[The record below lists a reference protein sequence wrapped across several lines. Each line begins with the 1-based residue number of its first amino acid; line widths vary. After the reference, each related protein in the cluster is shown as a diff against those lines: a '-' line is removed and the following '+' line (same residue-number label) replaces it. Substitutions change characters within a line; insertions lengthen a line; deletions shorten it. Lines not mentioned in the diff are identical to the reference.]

1 MFQFV
6 EGSTCKLVD
15 IKSTHSKP
23 TKTFN
28 GNNTIKNV
36 VHFMNKQ
43 DRQVGQTELTGV
55 AGTKIKVQA
64 PQGFA
69 LASKL
74 WDFIILSTSEP
85 DQKIYVD
92 ALKQASPLQQGTA
105 SLLTNYTIV
114 HGHVTTYSEKHAIAV
129 YDSQLHNIYT
139 VGNNYDC
146 KVIGSGFYDNVRFLQ
161 IAQDAWIK
169 ATDVFEYQPIDIKIK
184 ATSDRAIP
192 IYDCR
197 GRVISR
203 NKLEPNSAWYTD
215 RVVYVANV
223 PYFRVTDV
231 YWLCGNDILEV

>member
-1 MFQFV
+1 MSKGV
-6 EGSTCKLVD
+6 LVNLD
-15 IKSTHSKP
+15 IKSNHSKP

-28 GNNTIKNV
+28 GANTVTNT

-43 DRQVGQTELTGV
+43 DHQVAQTEVTGIV
-55 AGTKIKVQA
+55 GSKLKVKA
-64 PQGFA
+64 PRGFV

-74 WDFIILSTSEP
+74 WDFVILSATES
-85 DQKIYVD
+85 DQRVYV
-92 ALKQASPLQQGTA
+92 AQVKHTSPLQEGTA
-105 SLLTNYTIV
+105 SLITNYTIV
-114 HGHVTTYSEKHAIAV
+114 HGHVTTYSEEHAIGV

-146 KVIGSGFYDNVRFLQ
+146 KVVGSGFYHNVRFLQ

-203 NKLEPNSAWYTD
+203 NKLEPNSAWFTD

-231 YWLCGNDILEV
+231 YWLCGNDISEV

>member
-1 MFQFV
+1 
-6 EGSTCKLVD
+6 
-15 IKSTHSKP
+15 
-23 TKTFN
+23 
-28 GNNTIKNV
+28 
-36 VHFMNKQ
+36 MNKQ
-43 DRQVGQTELTGV
+43 DRQVGQTEVTGI

-64 PQGFA
+64 PQGFT

-85 DQKIYVD
+85 DQRIYVE
-92 ALKQASPLQQGTA
+92 AIKQTSSLQKGTA

-114 HGHVTTYSEKHAIAV
+114 NGHVTTYSEHHAIGV

-146 KVIGSGFYDNVRFLQ
+146 KVIGSGFYNNVRFLQ

-169 ATDVFEYQPIDIKIK
+169 AIDVFEYQPIDIKIK
-184 ATSDRAIP
+184 ANSEYAIP

-203 NKLEPNSAWYTD
+203 NKLEPNSVWFTD
-215 RVVYVANV
+215 RVVYVGNLA
-223 PYFRVTDV
+223 YFRVTDV
-231 YWLCGNDILEV
+231 YWLCGSDISEI